1 MNIFQQNTNRLKF
14 LFAIN
19 FSFFSALAICQLL
32 LTAIYNPWF
41 FLLCILGSC
50 INLFVLYFIFQHKI
64 PRETGKETSV
74 TDSEKNMLMDDL
86 EEEAKR
92 RKNHDRIQ
100 QN

>member
-1 MNIFQQNTNRLKF
+1 
-14 LFAIN
+14 
-19 FSFFSALAICQLL
+19 
-32 LTAIYNPWF
+32 
-41 FLLCILGSC
+41 
-50 INLFVLYFIFQHKI
+50 VLYFIFQHKI